1 MLVMEYAS
9 YGNLRNFILDYHSK
23 LRWETKLRILLM
35 ISMALQDIHQSGH
48 VHCNFHSG
56 NVLITDNTIKIAD
69 FGLCGPA
76 DKPQTKVYGNM
87 PYMAPKIIRGGV
99 YTLAANIYS
108 IGMLMYEVVIEH
120 LPFLGLDSDIHLAF
134 EICRGI

>member
-69 FGLCGPA
+69 FGLHGPFNPERRKEKKLYGVLPYVAPEILRAETFTPAA
-76 DKPQTKVYGNM
+76 DVYS
-87 PYMAPKIIRGGV
+87 
-99 YTLAANIYS
+99 LA
-108 IGMLMYEVVIEH
+108 M
-120 LPFLGLDSDIHLAF
+120 
-134 EICRGI
+134 